1 MKVLVTGGAGY
12 VGSVLIPEL
21 LNKNYKV
28 CVVDNLMYDNGHT
41 IIPYFKTPKF
51 KFIKGDARDE
61 SLMKD
66 LIPNFEF
73 VIHLAAIVGFPACR
87 KSRFSQNSKRRFFK
101 INIFSTFKRS
111 GDCIC
116 FNWLQLWHY

>member
-87 KSRFSQNSKRRFFK
+87 KNPDLAKTVNVDSSKLISSLLSK
-101 INIFSTFKRS
+101 
-111 GDCIC
+111 
-116 FNWLQLWHY
+116 